1 MGTKK
6 LLSLTVLA
14 VAAVA
19 VFWSFSKQQKD
30 LKKDEVGV
38 ETSDRQMSLGVPK
51 VMAPQSQADLN
62 ILLNDPSIRRNW
74 GLMGTNGQSD
84 ILANKAWEISQGDE
98 DIVVA
103 VIDTGIDTQH
113 PRLAGSIW
121 QNPSKRIPAG
131 RQASNNDDVFGWN
144 FVGNNGDVRD
154 NHGHGTH
161 VAGIIKAVCP
171 KVKIMVL
178 KYFDPIAKTGD
189 NLKNTIKAIQFAVK
203 MGAKIINYSGGG
215 LEPNEEEFSAIKQA
229 RDKGVLFIAAAGNEH
244 SNSDLAHY
252 YPANYNLDNIISV
265 TAINSNGQVL
275 KTSNYGENTVN
286 IAAPGE
292 DIYSTLPGGKYG
304 KLTGTSQATAFVSG
318 VAALVLAHNKD
329 FTYTQVRNQ
338 IINSA
343 DEITGLRGK
352 TAKSGKL
359 NSYAALAM
367 QPSIPASGI
376 GRIQSSNQ
384 NMSVGVVANKSNS
397 QAPSANGLGEIQAM
411 LKAFDTPSA
420 RTSASSD

>member
-1 MGTKK
+1 M
-6 LLSLTVLA
+6 
-14 VAAVA
+14 AARA
-19 VFWSFSKQQKD
+19 
-30 LKKDEVGV
+30 GV
-38 ETSDRQMSLGVPK
+38 
-51 VMAPQSQADLN
+51 
-62 ILLNDPSIRRNW
+62 
-74 GLMGTNGQSD
+74 
-84 ILANKAWEISQGDE
+84 
-98 DIVVA
+98 
-103 VIDTGIDTQH
+103 
-113 PRLAGSIW
+113 
-121 QNPSKRIPAG
+121 
-131 RQASNNDDVFGWN
+131 
-144 FVGNNGDVRD
+144 
-154 NHGHGTH
+154 
-161 VAGIIKAVCP
+161 IKAVCP

-215 LEPNEEEFSAIKQA
+215 LEPNEEEFTAIKQA

-397 QAPSANGLGEIQAM
+397 QAPSGKGLGEIQAM